1 MKCIGYDFNDIAS
14 KNPEYAETLETICAG
29 SNPPLLFGVET
40 AEALFQRNTDISGVL
55 EAGETY
61 EESDQR
67 RAVRSLEWMFT
78 HEARDFGVTPELER
92 LIRQVRPTYFE
103 ARRGALNGNPS
114 GVVYF
119 QSGPG

>member
-1 MKCIGYDFNDIAS
+1 MKCIGYDFSALAS
-14 KNPEYAETLETICAG
+14 EHPEHAATLEAICAG
-29 SNPPLLFGVET
+29 SNPPLLFGVMT
-40 AEALFQRNTDISGVL
+40 AEALFQSNPDTGGVL

-92 LIRQVRPTYFE
+92 LIRQVPTTYFE
-103 ARRGALNGNPS
+103 AGRGALNS
-114 GVVYF
+114 GIVRF
-119 QSGPG
+119 HNSGPS